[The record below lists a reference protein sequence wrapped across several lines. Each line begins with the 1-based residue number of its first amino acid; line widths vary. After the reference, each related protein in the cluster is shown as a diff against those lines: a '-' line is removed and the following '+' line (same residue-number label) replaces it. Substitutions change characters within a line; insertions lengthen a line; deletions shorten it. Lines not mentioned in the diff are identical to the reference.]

1 MPSLKNSTYWK
12 NQIEITQD
20 QIAELLHSETFD
32 LQSAKS
38 DDDTIVYQG
47 IEERLKTLRIYL
59 AYCEKQ
65 YEETLKEETGESK
78 YINSILFFEREN
90 GY

>member
-20 QIAELLHSETFD
+20 QIAELLHGETFD

-78 YINSILFFEREN
+78 HINSILFFEREN

>member
-1 MPSLKNSTYWK
+1 MPSLKNSIYWK
-12 NQIEITQD
+12 NQIDITQD

-38 DDDTIVYQG
+38 DDDVITYQS
-47 IEERLKTLRIYL
+47 IEERLKTLRTYL

-65 YEETLKEETGESK
+65 YEEAIKQETGETTSLK
-78 YINSILFFEREN
+78 SILFFEREN

>member
-12 NQIEITQD
+12 NQIDITQD
-20 QIAELLHSETFD
+20 QIAELLHGETFD

-47 IEERLKTLRIYL
+47 IEERLKALRTYL
-59 AYCEKQ
+59 TYCEKQ
-65 YEETLKEETGESK
+65 YEEALKEETGKSK
-78 YINSILFFEREN
+78 SVKSILYFEREN

>member
-12 NQIEITQD
+12 NQIDITQD
-20 QIAELLHSETFD
+20 QIAELIHSETFD
-32 LQSAKS
+32 IQSAKS
-38 DDDTIVYQG
+38 DDDTITYQS
-47 IEERLKTLRIYL
+47 IEERLKTLRTYL

-65 YEETLKEETGESK
+65 YEEALEEESGNK
-78 YINSILFFEREN
+78 KSIKSILYFAREY

>member
-12 NQIEITQD
+12 NQIDITQD
-20 QIAELLHSETFD
+20 QIAELLHGETFD

-47 IEERLKTLRIYL
+47 IEERLKALRTYL
-59 AYCEKQ
+59 TYCENQ
-65 YEETLKEETGESK
+65 YEEALKEETGKSK
-78 YINSILFFEREN
+78 SVKSILYFEREN